1 MDANQFVALYEPMY
15 KDLYRFALYIM
26 GKSSDAEDAV
36 SESVLSAWEKRDQL
50 RNEDSFKPWLF
61 QITANT
67 CRKNLKKLARVQPS
81 DVEDLEPIEP
91 SHQLDAAD
99 SAAVRELFSKLDDD
113 DRLIIAL
120 SVFGGYT
127 SDEIGG
133 ILSMNSN
140 TVRSRRKRAL
150 DRLKAQWEGAKQ

>member
-1 MDANQFVALYEPMY
+1 MNANQFVALYEPIY
-15 KDLYRFALYIM
+15 KDLYRFALYTM
-26 GKSSDAEDAV
+26 GKPADAEDAV
-36 SESVLSAWEKRDQL
+36 SESVLTAWEKRDQL
-50 RNEDSFKPWLF
+50 RNEGSFKSWLF

-67 CRKNLKKLARVQPS
+67 CRKNLKKLDRMQPS
-81 DVEDLEPIEP
+81 EPEELEPVEP

-99 SAAVRELFSKLDDD
+99 SAAVRELFSQLDDD

-127 SDEIGG
+127 SDEIGE

-150 DRLKAQWEGAKQ
+150 DRLKAQWEGAQQ